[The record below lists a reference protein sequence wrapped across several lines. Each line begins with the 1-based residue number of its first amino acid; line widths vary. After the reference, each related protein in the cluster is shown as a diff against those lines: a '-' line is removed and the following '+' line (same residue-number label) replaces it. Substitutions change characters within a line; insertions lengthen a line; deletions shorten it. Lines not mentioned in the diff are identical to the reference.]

1 MRSTSVLIVGAGPT
15 GLTLALELSVQN
27 IPFILIDA
35 LPTPAPHSRAL
46 ILHCRSVELLSRHPL
61 VVSTILPLCKQNLG
75 ISIYVN
81 KKKAFEMD
89 LKKEGFGALDT
100 EFNGPYF
107 ISQNVTESILEKQLV
122 EYGGKLE
129 RGVKATSIVQDSE
142 GVTVMTRKVRE
153 DSYEEPGEE
162 EIRCKYIVGC
172 DGAHSAVRKSTGLK
186 FEGGAYAQ
194 DFLLADVSM
203 KWNYATDRM
212 AMLMGNEFMMC
223 LPLMDGKYRLVLSQP
238 SSKNGV
244 AVEDE
249 PTLQD
254 FRDAFSRLA
263 EGEVKIE
270 DPPIWMSRFK
280 LHHRTVEAYR
290 KDRVFVAGDAA
301 HIHSPAGGQGMN
313 TGIQDAINLGWKLG
327 MVLRNEKPDSFLD
340 AYSIERHRVGIN
352 LLKGTDKVFEFMAT
366 TNPLYLFMRNTIFP
380 WVAPLAFKSGA
391 NRARRYRFVSQL
403 GIRYRH
409 SPIVKTAS
417 MYPGPRQGGDR
428 APDGRLQL
436 PGKGDSTNLYSL
448 LTGPTHHLVLF
459 SGLGKNSLDS
469 EELLETVGTD
479 FPEKNENWLKIHRV
493 TSLMRRQEGD
503 VCDNE
508 GILHERYGFVE
519 QPGYVLIRP
528 DLYIGYIGTMQGL
541 GEWKA
546 SLLV

>member
-212 AMLMGNEFMMC
+212 TMLMCNEFMMC

-238 SSKNGV
+238 SSKDGV

-254 FRDAFSRLA
+254 FRNAFSRLA

-340 AYSIERHRVGIN
+340 AYSIERHRVG
-352 LLKGTDKVFEFMAT
+352 
-366 TNPLYLFMRNTIFP
+366 
-380 WVAPLAFKSGA
+380 
-391 NRARRYRFVSQL
+391 
-403 GIRYRH
+403 
-409 SPIVKTAS
+409 
-417 MYPGPRQGGDR
+417 
-428 APDGRLQL
+428 
-436 PGKGDSTNLYSL
+436 
-448 LTGPTHHLVLF
+448 PTHHLVLF

-479 FPEKNENWLKIHRV
+479 FPEKNENWLRIHRV
-493 TSLMRRQEGD
+493 ASLMRRQEGD
-503 VCDNE
+503 LCDHE